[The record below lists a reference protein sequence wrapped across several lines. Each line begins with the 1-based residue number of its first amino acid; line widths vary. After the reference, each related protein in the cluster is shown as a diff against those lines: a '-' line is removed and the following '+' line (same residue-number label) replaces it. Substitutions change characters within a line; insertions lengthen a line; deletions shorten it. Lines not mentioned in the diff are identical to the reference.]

1 MIRALRPA
9 LLGLV
14 LIDIPFFAVVLV
26 AGLFWGFED
35 VAVAY
40 LRWREEN
47 PWTFLV
53 SIALLSAFVIWRV
66 RRSQR

>member
-35 VAVAY
+35 VAVGY

-53 SIALLSAFVIWRV
+53 SIALLAAFIIWRV
-66 RRSQR
+66 RRTPR